1 MPKIAMLE
9 GWDAF
14 PGRSKHKGESTM
26 AKRRRSRK
34 SSKRKSGGKAKFA
47 RVARVCN
54 KKKGKAARKA
64 CWRKHY

>member
-14 PGRSKHKGESTM
+14 PKRSTEQGEKTM
-26 AKRRRSRK
+26 AKRRRK

>member
-14 PGRSKHKGESTM
+14 PKRSTKQGGSKM
-26 AKRRRSRK
+26 ARRRRK
-34 SSKRKSGGKAKFA
+34 SRKSGGKRKFA
-47 RVARVCN
+47 RVARICN